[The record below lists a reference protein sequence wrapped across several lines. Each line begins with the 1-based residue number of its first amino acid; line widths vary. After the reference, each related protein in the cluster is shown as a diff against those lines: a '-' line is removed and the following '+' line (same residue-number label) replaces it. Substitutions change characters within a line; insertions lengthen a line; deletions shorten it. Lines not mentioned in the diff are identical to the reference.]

1 MRAVKKDVKIE
12 GEEKER
18 LSAQSKVSKIM
29 VLCPYESRRVTVLQK
44 RSIQEVPLRK
54 KCGKTHTKIVT

>member
-1 MRAVKKDVKIE
+1 MLKLRERK
-12 GEEKER
+12 KER

-44 RSIQEVPLRK
+44 RSIQEVSLRK